1 MDSSTSTS
9 GPSAA
14 NPVVPACQGCVQKY
28 TFLGYNDNGGKSFI
42 PTAIDVT
49 DGSVNTP
56 NQGTTITIDAT
67 NNNIWVPITGPDGN
81 IMAEIHA
88 NNQNLG
94 VVTSSFY
101 QHSGPIRIKN
111 GFHYLNRNITITPAV
126 TSFGSPVRVRL
137 YISKAEFD
145 ALDAD
150 PGSGITGGIVDLKIL
165 KNDDPIS
172 ATVLTSTTNIP
183 VTIAVVDRQ
192 HGANGYVLQGQ
203 VNSFSSFY
211 FGAVNITLPLE
222 LVYFKGSLQD
232 NATLLQWETINE
244 NNTSYFGVERSVD
257 GRNFD
262 GIGISGGHW
271 QQRRT

>member
-1 MDSSTSTS
+1 ML
-9 GPSAA
+9 P
-14 NPVVPACQGCVQKY
+14 
-28 TFLGYNDNGGKSFI
+28 
-42 PTAIDVT
+42 
-49 DGSVNTP
+49 
-56 NQGTTITIDAT
+56 ITIFGYPLPGLME
-67 NNNIWVPITGPDGN
+67 ILWQRSMPIIN
-81 IMAEIHA
+81 
-88 NNQNLG
+88 NLG

-126 TSFGSPVRVRL
+126 TPFGTPVKIRL

-172 ATVLTSTTNIP
+172 ATVQTSTTNIP

-203 VNSFSSFY
+203 VNGFSSFY

-222 LVYFKGSLQD
+222 LVYFKGSLQND
-232 NATLLQWETINE
+232 ATLLQWETTNE
-244 NNTSYFGVERSVD
+244 SNTSYFGVERSID

-262 GIGISGGHW
+262 GIGSVAAIGSSGGPNKYSYTDEDVNNLASSVIYYRLENG
-271 QQRRT
+271 RRGWPV